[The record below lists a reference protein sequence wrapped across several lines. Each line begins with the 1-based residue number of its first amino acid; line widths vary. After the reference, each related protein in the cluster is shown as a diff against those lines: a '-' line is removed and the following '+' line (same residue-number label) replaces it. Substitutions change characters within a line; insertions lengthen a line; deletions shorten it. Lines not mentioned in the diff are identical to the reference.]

1 MRPSKDV
8 SGHVVA
14 EGMGK
19 PYYVLL
25 LGSDSRDEEGEM
37 ARSDSIVLCRV
48 DEGAKQ
54 VSLVSLPRDLRVEIA
69 GHGTGKL
76 NSALA
81 YEGPLGAI
89 DAVSELTGIQIS
101 YYACIYFSG
110 FEGIVDSLGGV
121 DVEVPEGTY
130 YEGVRVPAGDN
141 VHING
146 EQALVLA
153 RCRHGD
159 PPDQGAYAAG
169 DYQRTLNQRNLLQA
183 MAKKI
188 LNGNPLAVPFFMTSL
203 AGCVESNMPP
213 AKMAW
218 LALGLRGMDSSK
230 MYSASAPATDAYI
243 GGVSYQ
249 ILSADAW
256 ASMRA
261 RLEAGEDPAG

>member
-1 MRPSKDV
+1 M
-8 SGHVVA
+8 
-14 EGMGK
+14 
-19 PYYVLL
+19 
-25 LGSDSRDEEGEM
+25 
-37 ARSDSIVLCRV
+37 
-48 DEGAKQ
+48 
-54 VSLVSLPRDLRVEIA
+54 
-69 GHGTGKL
+69 
-76 NSALA
+76 
-81 YEGPLGAI
+81 
-89 DAVSELTGIQIS
+89 
-101 YYACIYFSG
+101 
-110 FEGIVDSLGGV
+110 
-121 DVEVPEGTY
+121 
-130 YEGVRVPAGDN
+130 
-141 VHING
+141 HING